1 MKRKATMVGVN
12 GDEPTLLPRE
22 GGVLSSGM
30 TEQENPLYFQLDA
43 HKTRQDTQPL
53 SIGVWGLFPPSVFAC
68 FSCSLL
74 SISSFWCSFH
84 HAPPSILL
92 Q

>member
-1 MKRKATMVGVN
+1 MTGINR
-12 GDEPTLLPRE
+12 DEPALLPGER
-22 GGVLSSGM
+22 GMLSSRV
-30 TEQENPLYFQLDA
+30 TEQENPLYFQLDG
-43 HKTRQDTQPL
+43 HKTRQGTQAL
-53 SIGVWGLFPPSVFAC
+53 CIGLWDLFSPSVFAY

-84 HAPPSILL
+84 HAPPSILP